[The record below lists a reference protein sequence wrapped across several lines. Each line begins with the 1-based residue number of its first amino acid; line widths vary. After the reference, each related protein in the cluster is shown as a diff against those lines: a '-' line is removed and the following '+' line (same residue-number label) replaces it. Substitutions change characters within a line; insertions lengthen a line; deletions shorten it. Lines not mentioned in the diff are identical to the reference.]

1 MYTRL
6 SYLSTGVFVFRGIM
20 QTQTYKGIVIDENCF
35 KDDGAPLTMAMLVQ
49 VNLKEGRFGR
59 SPAIEAVFPKFKPY
73 HYSRIYNDEV
83 TRPDAEF
90 CLHRAFR
97 WAQESWPTACAWT
110 RLRWKIEGW
119 RITQVTTI

>member
-20 QTQTYKGIVIDENCF
+20 QTQNYKGIVIDENCF

-49 VNLKEGRFGR
+49 GNLKEGRFGR
-59 SPAIEAVFPKFKPY
+59 SPAIEAIFPKFKPY

-83 TRPDAEF
+83 TRPDYFF
-90 CLHRAFR
+90 CVNRYDRNNLSCWWELARPM
-97 WAQESWPTACAWT
+97 WLPTA
-110 RLRWKIEGW
+110 RKILRSI
-119 RITQVTTI
+119 I

>member
-1 MYTRL
+1 
-6 SYLSTGVFVFRGIM
+6 M
-20 QTQTYKGIVIDENCF
+20 QTQNYKGIVIDENWF

-49 VNLKEGRFGR
+49 GNLKEVRFGR

-83 TRPDAEF
+83 TRPDARF
-90 CLHRAFR
+90 CKTRVDYYSEIGKYKQKFSICL
-97 WAQESWPTACAWT
+97 WCWT
-110 RLRWKIEGW
+110 RLLRSLPISLNVKGW